1 MMPIM
6 RGSLRAAFALLSVA
20 LIGGGI
26 DFESIFHLHA
36 DGRLELRAHELSLAE
51 GSGPCERAP
60 HWDHARAERHEAC
73 VACVASVTAIGRA
86 TSAVRVGATAPRCGQ
101 AAGRESFR
109 PSGRRAAPSGG
120 RSPPSPLSTP
130 S

>member
-1 MMPIM
+1 M

-20 LIGGGI
+20 LIGVGI
-26 DFESIFHLHA
+26 DFESILHLHA

-51 GSGPCERAP
+51 GAGPCERAP
-60 HWDHARAERHEAC
+60 HWDRARAERHEAC

-86 TSAVRVGATAPRCGQ
+86 TGAVRLGATAPRG
-101 AAGRESFR
+101 GRAVGPESFR

-120 RSPPSPLSTP
+120 RSPPAPRSTLG
-130 S
+130 